1 MTNIYKSIGT
11 LYDDVGFSEKYGG
24 SILITGI
31 TIIVF
36 FLLVSYFNIMI
47 NVEPIKKDWV
57 NQRCNPGILP
67 FAGLINPPPGVS
79 AFKYTSDNFAQ

>member
-57 NQRCNPGILP
+57 NQRCNP
-67 FAGLINPPPGVS
+67 
-79 AFKYTSDNFAQ
+79 